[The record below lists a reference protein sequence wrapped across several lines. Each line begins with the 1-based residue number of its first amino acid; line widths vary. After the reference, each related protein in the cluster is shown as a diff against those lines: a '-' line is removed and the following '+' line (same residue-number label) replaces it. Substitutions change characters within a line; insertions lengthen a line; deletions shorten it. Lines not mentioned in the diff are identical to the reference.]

1 MCSLGLAAHAD
12 AEFMARSCRAGAKI
26 EWTVARAVRSS
37 AAASVRSSAFWS
49 VQSRA
54 RATTPTL
61 QLAQRPTSIAADAEA
76 RGRTSIR
83 SSSPMSVSSL
93 ELLTAYWRLFVPV
106 VIALASWRARF
117 LTPSGSLAAVA
128 VGCAVVWRGWG
139 PTGML
144 LAFFLAG
151 SIATKVRQHDKE
163 AAMPY
168 PETEEEEQARA
179 RVRARAQATRDGG
192 ATSTAATDGAAA
204 PAAVPRAKKVK
215 RGRDASQVLAT
226 GLVPAIICL
235 LADYFPTYPVESMLA
250 TASSSDSGGSFSFL
264 IAPPSRPLW
273 FLTYLAFLATCC
285 GDTLASEIGM
295 LSTQTPLMLWR
306 RARVSRGVDGG
317 MTLLGT
323 AASVAGGALVG
334 CFGGSLF
341 DVYLGAIYG
350 CIGSLFDSILGTL
363 LQSAQYRSQATAP
376 VAADAASTAA
386 AAAATNLN
394 GATLRGADGFI
405 DATSLSAPLP
415 LTPVAWKRLNNLVN
429 LASSLLAA
437 LVAVGVQH
445 LHLTRGVDLL
455 PQLLLVCML
464 LLLAVT
470 PAMRPSFTVVG
481 AGAIAALWA
490 GLCAQGQQQ
499 QLILAAPLLV
509 GFAVWR
515 MRA

>member
-1 MCSLGLAAHAD
+1 M
-12 AEFMARSCRAGAKI
+12 
-26 EWTVARAVRSS
+26 S
-37 AAASVRSSAFWS
+37 A
-49 VQSRA
+49 
-54 RATTPTL
+54 
-61 QLAQRPTSIAADAEA
+61 
-76 RGRTSIR
+76 
-83 SSSPMSVSSL
+83 SSL
-93 ELLTAYWRLFVPV
+93 ELLTAYWRLLVPV
-106 VIALASWRARF
+106 VISLASLRARF

-151 SIATKVRQHDKE
+151 SLATKVRQHDKE

-179 RVRARAQATRDGG
+179 RARAMRDGG
-192 ATSTAATDGAAA
+192 ATAATDAAA
-204 PAAVPRAKKVK
+204 PAAAPRAKQVK

-235 LADYFPTYPVESMLA
+235 LADYFPAYPELMVA
-250 TASSSDSGGSFSFL
+250 TGSGSDIGGSFSFL
-264 IAPPSRPLW
+264 AAPPSRPLW
-273 FLTYLAFLATCC
+273 FLTYLAFLSTCC

-306 RARVSRGVDGG
+306 RVRVSRGVDGG

-341 DVYLGAIYG
+341 DVYLGAVYG

-363 LQSAQYRSQATAP
+363 LQSAQYRSQTTAP
-376 VAADAASTAA
+376 VAAAASATTVP
-386 AAAATNLN
+386 AATHLN
-394 GATLRGADGFI
+394 GATFRGADGFI
-405 DATSLSAPLP
+405 DATSISAPLP
-415 LTPVAWKRLNNLVN
+415 LTPAAWKRLNNLVN

-437 LVAVGVQH
+437 LVAVAVQH
-445 LHLTRGVDLL
+445 LRLTRGVDLL
-455 PQLLLVCML
+455 PHLLLVCML

-470 PAMRPSFTVVG
+470 PAMRPGFTVVG

-490 GLCAQGQQQ
+490 GVCVQGQQQ
-499 QLILAAPLLV
+499 QLMIAAPILV
-509 GFAVWR
+509 AFAVWR
-515 MRA
+515 GRA

>member
-1 MCSLGLAAHAD
+1 MDSGTCSLLICRCLCPFVCLLASPITRTRHVAHAPT
-12 AEFMARSCRAGAKI
+12 R
-26 EWTVARAVRSS
+26 
-37 AAASVRSSAFWS
+37 
-49 VQSRA
+49 
-54 RATTPTL
+54 TTTD
-61 QLAQRPTSIAADAEA
+61 ID
-76 RGRTSIR
+76 RGRHIR
-83 SSSPMSVSSL
+83 SQSQMSASSL

-151 SIATKVRQHDKE
+151 SLATKVRQHDKE

-179 RVRARAQATRDGG
+179 RARAQATRDGG

-204 PAAVPRAKKVK
+204 PAAVPRAKQAK

-235 LADYFPTYPVESMLA
+235 LADHFPACPESMLA
-250 TASSSDSGGSFSFL
+250 SGGGSDSGGSFSFL
-264 IAPPSRPLW
+264 AAPPSRPLW

-363 LQSAQYRSQATAP
+363 LQSAQYRSQTTAP
-376 VAADAASTAA
+376 VAAAASTV

-405 DATSLSAPLP
+405 DATSVSAPLP
-415 LTPVAWKRLNNLVN
+415 LTPAAWKRLNNLVN

-437 LVAVGVQH
+437 LVAVVVQH

-455 PQLLLVCML
+455 PHLLLVCML
-464 LLLAVT
+464 LLLTVT
-470 PAMRPSFTVVG
+470 PAMRPGLTVAG
-481 AGAIAALWA
+481 AGVIAALWA
-490 GLCAQGQQQ
+490 SLCAQGQQQ
-499 QLILAAPLLV
+499 QLMLAAPVLV
-509 GFAVWR
+509 AFAVWR
-515 MRA
+515 VRA